1 MTRLVKR
8 TSGLLFHNFW
18 WKLLS
23 VAVAVA
29 IWAVVASE
37 PDLSTFVTARLGFK
51 NLPDNLEISA
61 ASAETVSLELR
72 GPAGELRGLVDNRE
86 RPEVVLDMSGIQPG
100 DHTYTIGDG
109 NVKLQRGLRL
119 IGAVP
124 SEVRFDFERRL
135 VRFVPVRVRFSG
147 APPEGYVVESYA
159 PEPASLQ
166 IAGPAD
172 HVARIGS
179 VVTDQV
185 DLSGAAGSS
194 EFRVNAFVD
203 DPYVRFL
210 TSSQVAVKVVM
221 TKGMKK

>member
-1 MTRLVKR
+1 MKRLLKGA
-8 TSGLLFHNFW
+8 SGLLVHNFW

-37 PDLSTFVTARLGFK
+37 PDLSTFVTARLEFK
-51 NLPDNLEISA
+51 DLPDDLEISA

-72 GPAGELRGLVDNRE
+72 GPSGELRGMVDNRE
-86 RPEVVLDMSGIQPG
+86 RPEVVLDMSGIRPG
-100 DHTYTIGDG
+100 QHTYTIGDG

-124 SEVRFDFERRL
+124 SEVRFDFERHL
-135 VRFVPVRVRFSG
+135 VRSVPVRVRFSG
-147 APPEGYVVESYA
+147 APPKGYVVESYT
-159 PEPASLQ
+159 PVPATLQ
-166 IAGPAD
+166 IAGPID
-172 HVARIGS
+172 HVARVDF
-179 VVTDQV
+179 VVTDPV
-185 DLSGAAGSS
+185 DLSGATGSS
-194 EFRVNAFVD
+194 EFQVNAFVD

-221 TKGMKK
+221 TKATKK